1 MSADVIALVRTELR
15 VEARTRGTLLV
26 LLPYAVAAMALV
38 ALATGADLALLRR
51 AAPGLLWSVVVV
63 LGTLTA
69 TRQGFATDPTRRDLL
84 HLLGLAP
91 EVVWLGR
98 VVAAALLLLALEAA
112 LALAAVVLLNLTI
125 SDLLLQAVSGVVTAA
140 GLAALGVL
148 ARDLADGANSGV
160 ALVPLIVVPLAVP
173 LALAPVQADA
183 LAAAGTNGW
192 PWLAVSGLITTVALA
207 AGVAAASTL
216 QEVAG

>member
-1 MSADVIALVRTELR
+1 MAFFGYGCAGFRFGRAGGISISNSRLSKPVFVF
-15 VEARTRGTLLV
+15 
-26 LLPYAVAAMALV
+26 LLP
-38 ALATGADLALLRR
+38 
-51 AAPGLLWSVVVV
+51 P
-63 LGTLTA
+63 
-69 TRQGFATDPTRRDLL
+69 
-84 HLLGLAP
+84 
-91 EVVWLGR
+91 
-98 VVAAALLLLALEAA
+98 AA

-207 AGVAAASTL
+207 AGVAAAPTL